1 LDFETVQ
8 KGVFFFASFK
18 KTSPLCEI
26 MRSSL
31 WFWIIDVEGNT
42 ISVLSPLLVLLLD
55 KTGIPR
61 EKQVTKRV
69 TSVAY

>member
-1 LDFETVQ
+1 M
-8 KGVFFFASFK
+8 SS
-18 KTSPLCEI
+18 TSPLCEI

-42 ISVLSPLLVLLLD
+42 ISVLSPMLVLLLD

-61 EKQVTKRV
+61 EKQATKRV
-69 TSVAY
+69 TSVAC